1 MEVPV
6 NIIFKVTKN
15 NPEQRQVHIKMC
27 RQSLHKPI
35 YEVAALVVPY
45 DRLDFSSVDNLEAS
59 LRTIVSYKVLSD
71 LQNESIIPEN
81 ESNSEIESLD
91 LDDLIGE
98 VISVPFGFDN
108 ELQKI
113 DL

>member
-1 MEVPV
+1 MNVPI
-6 NIIFKVTKN
+6 NIIFKVTEN
-15 NPEQRQVHIKMC
+15 NPKQRQVHIKMC
-27 RQSLHKPI
+27 RQNLHKPI
-35 YEVAALVVPY
+35 DEVAALVVPY

-91 LDDLIGE
+91 LDDLVGE

-108 ELQKI
+108 KLQKI

>member
-1 MEVPV
+1 MTKTVP
-6 NIIFKVTKN
+6 
-15 NPEQRQVHIKMC
+15 Q
-27 RQSLHKPI
+27 
-35 YEVAALVVPY
+35 
-45 DRLDFSSVDNLEAS
+45 DNLEAS

-91 LDDLIGE
+91 LDDLVGK

>member
-1 MEVPV
+1 MNGPV
-6 NIIFKVTKN
+6 NIIFKVTEN
-15 NPEQRQVHIKMC
+15 YPEQKRVHIKMC

-35 YEVAALVVPY
+35 DEVAALVVPY

-71 LQNESIIPEN
+71 LQKESIIPEN
-81 ESNSEIESLD
+81 QSNSQIESLD
-91 LDDLIGE
+91 LDDLVGE
-98 VISVPFGFDN
+98 VISIPFGFDN
-108 ELQKI
+108 ELRKI